1 MKNKFSIEINTDDLA
16 GQDSPQKK
24 RPQLDTLGQKR
35 DYVGRA
41 LPTGKSAIS
50 ALQSTSNYGARG
62 YRAAGPTINPADMW
76 KDLSNNLNDQDAED
90 LKLYITK
97 KRIEDDTEYFE
108 TEADDVDFSRMNEKE
123 ALKAK
128 DEI

>member
-1 MKNKFSIEINTDDLA
+1 
-16 GQDSPQKK
+16 
-24 RPQLDTLGQKR
+24 
-35 DYVGRA
+35 
-41 LPTGKSAIS
+41 
-50 ALQSTSNYGARG
+50 
-62 YRAAGPTINPADMW
+62 MW